1 MKGDKTIAPEV
12 EFLERLSAEMESGKT
27 ARSCEISE
35 DEAEYLKDVSLLTL
49 KPVIYACNMSD
60 EDFANGIDSNANYK
74 RVQEIAASEGAET
87 LPICAETE
95 AEIATLDDEEKK
107 CFLRIW
113 DLKKRA

>member
-1 MKGDKTIAPEV
+1 
-12 EFLERLSAEMESGKT
+12 MESGKT